1 MRKILLRLAYDGS
14 NYCGWQIQTNGSP
27 KPTLQQVLEQAL
39 EVLCKEN
46 IRVIASGR
54 TDSGVHAEDQPVMF
68 RTASSVPTDRFK
80 RALNGLLPNDIWVLD
95 AREVDEDFHTIAN
108 AKKKTYRYMIHN
120 APDRDVFLNGRCLEY
135 SRKLDLEA
143 MKQAAN
149 LLVGKHD
156 FRAFCSSG
164 SSATTFTRT
173 IYRMEISKVGDMV
186 YVEVEGNGFLYNM
199 VRIIVGTLLAVSE
212 GRVRKEQIQEAL
224 ISGDRS
230 LLGET
235 APPQGLYLHKVDYR
249 E

>member
-1 MRKILLRLAYDGS
+1 MRKILLRLSYDGS
-14 NYCGWQIQTNGSP
+14 DYCGWQIQSKGSP
-27 KPTLQQVLEQAL
+27 KPTLQLVLEQAL
-39 EVLCKEN
+39 QFLCKEN

-54 TDSGVHAEDQPVMF
+54 TDSGVHALDQPVMF

-95 AREVDEDFHTIAN
+95 ARQVDDNFHTIAN

-135 SRKLDLEA
+135 SRDLNLDA
-143 MKQAAN
+143 MKQAGC
-149 LLVGKHD
+149 LLVGTHD

-173 IYRMEISKVGDMV
+173 IYNLEITKANDKV
-186 YVEVEGNGFLYNM
+186 YIEVEGNGFLYNM
-199 VRIIVGTLLAVSE
+199 VRIIVGTLLAISE
-212 GRVRKEQIQEAL
+212 GRIPKENIQEAL
-224 ISGDRS
+224 TSGDRS
-230 LLGET
+230 CLGET
-235 APPQGLYLHKVDYR
+235 APPQGLYLLKVDYA

>member
-1 MRKILLRLAYDGS
+1 MRKILLRLSYDGS
-14 NYCGWQIQTNGSP
+14 GYCGWQVQSGGSP
-27 KPTLQQVLEQAL
+27 KPTLQQVLEDAL
-39 EVLCKEN
+39 KVLCRED

-54 TDSGVHAEDQPVMF
+54 TDSGVHALDQPVMF
-68 RTASSVPTDRFK
+68 RTASGVPTDRFQ

-95 AREVDEDFHTIAN
+95 ARQVDDDFHTIAN

-120 APDRDVFLNGRCLEY
+120 APNHDVFLNGRCLEY
-135 SRKLDLEA
+135 SRKLDLTA

-149 LLVGKHD
+149 LMVGTHD

-164 SSATTFTRT
+164 SSAKTFTRT
-173 IYRMEISKVGDMV
+173 IYHLGIEKVGDRV
-186 YVEVEGNGFLYNM
+186 YIDVQGNGFLYNM

-212 GRVRKEQIQEAL
+212 GRIMEEQISQAL
-224 ISGDRS
+224 SSGERS

-235 APPQGLYLHKVDYR
+235 APPQGLYLLQVDYA